1 MGEVFGNKGNFENEE
16 SPHYLSFLLP
26 YITEGV
32 SELIITS
39 LINNKT

>member
-32 SELIITS
+32 RNVIVTTLIDNEI
-39 LINNKT
+39 